1 MIKNIVLSSVML
13 LIVLLVSSL
22 QGVASGS
29 VVVDRVVAVVNGEI
43 ITLSDLQREEAL
55 NKKSE
60 RKLDERNILEDMIDR
75 KLQIGA
81 AKRAGMDVTEKE
93 LADAI
98 TDISKR
104 NNMDAKQFEAALA
117 KEGLTLD
124 QYKIDLK
131 EQMTLSRMFN
141 KYVRANIAVDEAE
154 ARAFYQKNIKNY
166 TLPEEIRVRQIFL
179 PLQENAKPD
188 KIAAIEKKA
197 QEVYLRA
204 KKGEDF
210 IRLVREVSE
219 GVTASQDG
227 DLGFMQR
234 DQVVPEIAEAIRSLK
249 LGEITQPFLSAGGYN
264 IIRLEEVLSPVKPYD
279 KVKDEIMG
287 MLYQQK
293 MEHTYRSWLQSL
305 RSDSHIE
312 NRL

>member
-1 MIKNIVLSSVML
+1 MIKNIVLSSVIL

-124 QYKIDLK
+124 QYKIDLR

-141 KYVRANIAVDEAE
+141 KYVRSTIAVDEAE
-154 ARAFYQKNIKNY
+154 ARAFYHKNIKNY
-166 TLPEEIRVRQIFL
+166 TLPEEIHVRQIFL

-188 KIAAIEKKA
+188 KIATIEKKA

-204 KKGEDF
+204 KQGEDF
-210 IRLVREVSE
+210 IHLVERCRR
-219 GVTASQDG
+219 G
-227 DLGFMQR
+227 
-234 DQVVPEIAEAIRSLK
+234 
-249 LGEITQPFLSAGGYN
+249 
-264 IIRLEEVLSPVKPYD
+264 
-279 KVKDEIMG
+279 
-287 MLYQQK
+287 
-293 MEHTYRSWLQSL
+293 
-305 RSDSHIE
+305 
-312 NRL
+312 